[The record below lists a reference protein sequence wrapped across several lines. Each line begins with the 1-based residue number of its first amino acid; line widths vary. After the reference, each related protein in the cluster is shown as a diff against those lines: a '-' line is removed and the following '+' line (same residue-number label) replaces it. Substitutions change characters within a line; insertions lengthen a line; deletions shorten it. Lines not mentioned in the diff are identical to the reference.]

1 MLNTYMNDAYSSALY
16 DVVKDTSV
24 SYGYNLPEPIE
35 AYVVMLLTSHV
46 DKPNF
51 LPDSTFAQTFL
62 TIKSSK
68 EAKELADTC
77 LFVTGVFPDIGKAK
91 GLNRRYYQDIGSSS
105 YEIVAGVKHPELF
118 NTLATHFNFL
128 SDFIKVTVDSSKHVQ
143 NILFR

>member
-1 MLNTYMNDAYSSALY
+1 MLNTYMNDAYTSALF

-35 AYVVMLLTSHV
+35 AYVVMLLSSYV

-51 LPDSTFAQTFL
+51 LPDDTFAQAFL
-62 TIKSSK
+62 SINSSK
-68 EAKELADTC
+68 QAKELADTC
-77 LFVTGVFPDIGKAK
+77 LFVTGVFPDIGKRK

-128 SDFIKVTVDSSKHVQ
+128 SDFIEVTVSTSKHLQ
-143 NILFR
+143 NNLYR